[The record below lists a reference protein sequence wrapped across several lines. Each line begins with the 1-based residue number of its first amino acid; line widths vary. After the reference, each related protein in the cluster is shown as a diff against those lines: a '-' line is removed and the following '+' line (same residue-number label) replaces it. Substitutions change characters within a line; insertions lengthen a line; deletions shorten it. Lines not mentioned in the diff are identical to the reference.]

1 MLAITVERKV
11 TSNFNDVIS
20 PHVNIAM
27 FSLLLILFQ
36 TWIQVRSGTVSL
48 NNCDVKKG
56 TTYEDAENMYA
67 RYTKRY
73 TGKLSFAGDY
83 PSGLTSCRMDPLPPI
98 SSSLGWI
105 PVAVGPRDY
114 VHSLMCGSCLKI
126 SPRKLKKRSLRKKRT
141 MNFQFDPTS
150 NYYATVVDECVHCK
164 PGDVQMYREGSGVHD
179 IIYEAVDCPEF
190 LGEEGYM
197 HINLKQCND
206 KRMKLQIKNTK
217 LPTVSLE
224 LFQENK
230 WKCMPKTIDNFFL
243 LSPQNDT
250 NTYSPPLKARA
261 TAITGQTLGFTIDTL
276 KNKREVIIPAQY
288 SPFDTVSS
296 GKAPRLKC
304 FAKSDTPSKT
314 ETETDEYNLKKS
326 NMTIDDL
333 HKLPNNV
340 HLLTSNGHLLKSPE
354 KTNKSN
360 LTTHLIS
367 NNTATNFLNQTYNS
381 PPSAVKTNAHV
392 SPLFHNSTLKQGL
405 QVLKFL
411 KEIKLNKPPPCK
423 FDGTHSVPNNC
434 ASFYICQEGLRTL
447 KQCPHGLLFNPVE
460 GVCDWPHHVT
470 CARTFG
476 SNYIPLK
483 GPIMDD
489 DDVYT
494 KKFT

>member
-1 MLAITVERKV
+1 M
-11 TSNFNDVIS
+11 
-20 PHVNIAM
+20 
-27 FSLLLILFQ
+27 
-36 TWIQVRSGTVSL
+36 SL

-381 PPSAVKTNAHV
+381 PPSAVKTNRTLLNDNAHV

-447 KQCPHGLLFNPVE
+447 KQCPHGLLYNPVE